1 MAWYTSKKALRL
13 PHNHCIRQDYMLPF
27 HACSRAHSCGPGR
40 LLFVLATAQLFCL
53 SVPAQDT
60 VTVADKQIM
69 QEIREH
75 NELMNNLEYLSD
87 VIGPRVTGTEQLNQA
102 VNWAQDLC
110 HRYKLGNV
118 HRESWKIGHSWQRG
132 AAVARIVNPV
142 SRSLT
147 IASSGWS
154 PATRG
159 TVRGNVMYVPA
170 VHAEELQFY
179 RGKLRGAIVIY
190 QQLVN
195 LSPQPFVTGSA
206 PPPIQTPAPVPDRTS
221 PSPEAAFNSARMAFF
236 KEEGALAVLRDSGK
250 LYNLLTMTSVGGNEF
265 QIGAVPT
272 AMLTHEDYGLIFRL
286 LKRGPVRLELNISNS
301 FSDGPVETYNTV
313 AEIRGA
319 ERPDEVVILTAHL
332 DSWDLGSGATDD
344 GT

>member
-1 MAWYTSKKALRL
+1 
-13 PHNHCIRQDYMLPF
+13 
-27 HACSRAHSCGPGR
+27 
-40 LLFVLATAQLFCL
+40 VLATAQLFCL

-236 KEEGALAVLRDSGK
+236 KNWKNPDSPRGPIMIDPETRDIIQNIYVRKVEKVDGE
-250 LYNLLTMTSVGGNEF
+250 LYNVEF
-265 QIGAVPT
+265 ATIPNVK
-272 AMLTHEDYGLIFRL
+272 D
-286 LKRGPVRLELNISNS
+286 PVK
-301 FSDGPVETYNTV
+301 
-313 AEIRGA
+313 AA
-319 ERPDEVVILTAHL
+319 AKK
-332 DSWDLGSGATDD
+332 
-344 GT
+344 